1 PGIVVLLRRCLD
13 KDRNRRLRDVADIRI
28 WIDEA
33 LASPAGAG
41 SSTTSRPKGSSRAIG
56 ILGAAAAIIIAALGV
71 PAARYFR
78 QTPPNV
84 SVTRFE
90 ITTPPTAQSYTFAL
104 SPDGRQLVFPASGQL
119 WLRPLDNVAAR
130 PLTGTQGA
138 SAPFWSPDSRSVA
151 FFADNKLKRI
161 E

>member
-1 PGIVVLLRRCLD
+1 
-13 KDRNRRLRDVADIRI
+13 
-28 WIDEA
+28 
-33 LASPAGAG
+33 
-41 SSTTSRPKGSSRAIG
+41 GSSRAIG

-161 E
+161 ELGSDVLQVVAEAAGGGAGGGAWSKDGVIVFAASGARSTGGLMRVNA